1 MNNKMLSAITNFFM
15 GIFGQLN
22 YVNITILM
30 AIESSFI
37 PFPSEIVIPPAA
49 FLASQG
55 KLNVFLVVLTG
66 VLGSLIGAIFNYYFA
81 YFLGRPVIYK
91 FANSKIGKMLLL
103 SENSIKK
110 SEDYFNKNGVAST
123 LIGRLIPGI
132 RQLISLP
139 AGLAKMNM
147 PSFLFFTFIGS
158 LLWNSILAVLGYFI
172 GANKDLLTKYYKE
185 ISMILLISGV
195 IILAIILI
203 VKNRKKKID
212 H

>member
-1 MNNKMLSAITNFFM
+1 MLNAITNFFM
-15 GIFGQLN
+15 SIFGQLN

-55 KLNVFLVVLTG
+55 KLNVILVVLSG
-66 VLGSLIGAIFNYYFA
+66 VLGSLLGAIFNYYFA

-91 FANSKIGKMLLL
+91 FANSKFGKMLLL

-110 SEDYFNKNGVAST
+110 SEEYFNKNGAVST

-132 RQLISLP
+132 RQLVSLP
-139 AGLAKMNM
+139 AGLAKMSIL
-147 PSFLFFTFIGS
+147 SFLFFTFIGS
-158 LLWNSILAVLGYFI
+158 LLWTSILAILGYFI
-172 GANKDLLTKYYKE
+172 GANKDLLIKYYKE
-185 ISMILLISGV
+185 ISIALLILGT
-195 IILAIILI
+195 ITLAIILI
-203 VKNRKKKID
+203 IKNKKKNRPSK
-212 H
+212 

>member
-1 MNNKMLSAITNFFM
+1 MLNAITNFFM
-15 GIFGQLN
+15 SIFGQLN

-55 KLNVFLVVLTG
+55 KLNVILVVLSG
-66 VLGSLIGAIFNYYFA
+66 VLGSLLGAIFNYYFA

-91 FANSKIGKMLLL
+91 FANSKFGKMLLL

-110 SEDYFNKNGVAST
+110 SEEYFNKNGAVST

-132 RQLISLP
+132 RQLVSLP
-139 AGLAKMNM
+139 AGLAKMSI

-158 LLWNSILAVLGYFI
+158 LLWTSILAILGYFI
-172 GANKDLLTKYYKE
+172 GANKDLLIKYYKE
-185 ISMILLISGV
+185 ISIALLILGT
-195 IILAIILI
+195 ITLAIILI
-203 VKNRKKKID
+203 IKNKKKNRPSK
-212 H
+212 

>member
-1 MNNKMLSAITNFFM
+1 MLNAITNFFM
-15 GIFGQLN
+15 SIFGQLN

-55 KLNVFLVVLTG
+55 KLNVILVVLSG
-66 VLGSLIGAIFNYYFA
+66 VLGSLLGAIFNYYFA

-91 FANSKIGKMLLL
+91 FANSKFGKMLLL

-110 SEDYFNKNGVAST
+110 SEEYFNKNGAVST

-132 RQLISLP
+132 RQLVSLP
-139 AGLAKMNM
+139 AGLAKMSI

-158 LLWNSILAVLGYFI
+158 LLWTSILAILGYFI
-172 GANKDLLTKYYKE
+172 GANKDLLIKYYKE
-185 ISMILLISGV
+185 ISIALLILGT
-195 IILAIILI
+195 ITLAIILI
-203 VKNRKKKID
+203 IKNKKKNRPSKQ
-212 H
+212 

>member
-1 MNNKMLSAITNFFM
+1 MLNAITNFFM
-15 GIFGQLN
+15 SIFGQLN

-55 KLNVFLVVLTG
+55 KLNVILVVLSG
-66 VLGSLIGAIFNYYFA
+66 VLGSLLGAIFNYYFA

-110 SEDYFNKNGVAST
+110 SEEYFNKNGAVST

-132 RQLISLP
+132 RQLVSLP
-139 AGLAKMNM
+139 AGLAKMSIL
-147 PSFLFFTFIGS
+147 SFLFFTFIGS
-158 LLWNSILAVLGYFI
+158 LLWTSILAILGYFI
-172 GANKDLLTKYYKE
+172 GANKDLLIKYYKE
-185 ISMILLISGV
+185 ISIALLILGT
-195 IILAIILI
+195 ITLAIILI
-203 VKNRKKKID
+203 IKNKKKNRPSKQ
-212 H
+212 

>member
-1 MNNKMLSAITNFFM
+1 MLNAITNFFM
-15 GIFGQLN
+15 SIFGQLN

-55 KLNVFLVVLTG
+55 KLNVILVVLSG
-66 VLGSLIGAIFNYYFA
+66 VLGSLLGAIFNYYFA

-91 FANSKIGKMLLL
+91 FANSKFGKMLLL

-110 SEDYFNKNGVAST
+110 SEEYFNKNGAVST

-132 RQLISLP
+132 RQLVSLP
-139 AGLAKMNM
+139 AGLAKMSIL
-147 PSFLFFTFIGS
+147 SFLFFTFIGS
-158 LLWNSILAVLGYFI
+158 LLWTSILAILGYFI
-172 GANKDLLTKYYKE
+172 GANKDLLIKYYKE
-185 ISMILLISGV
+185 ISIALLILGT
-195 IILAIILI
+195 ITLAIILI
-203 VKNRKKKID
+203 IKNKKKNRPSKQ
-212 H
+212 